1 MCLFTIE
8 RSITDVS
15 LSSTQTED
23 NKNQQQQWDMFQ
35 RNVILLD
42 DGQSDTNNI
51 LPYSKAEKIGKRS
64 ISISSRLDIS
74 KHTQMLLSIMYNDYF
89 EANCTPNSELFVD
102 SLKKQYTNYDILIW
116 LNEIMGDNMD
126 NPHILRGLMHIIS
139 HYPYQDVCPNGP
151 TMACALLNNTD
162 DSVKD
167 FAIKAFE
174 NWNRKE
180 TIGYLKYTEFSSD
193 WLKEYAQ
200 AVIED
205 LEKYGDN

>member
-1 MCLFTIE
+1 MCLFTTE
-8 RSITDVS
+8 RSITDTS
-15 LSSTQTED
+15 LNSTQTDD
-23 NKNQQQQWDMFQ
+23 NKNQQHLWDMFQ
-35 RNVILLD
+35 KNIFLLN
-42 DGQSDTNNI
+42 DGQSDTNVSD
-51 LPYSKAEKIGKRS
+51 SKIEKFEKRS
-64 ISISSRLDIS
+64 ISISPNLDIS
-74 KHTQMLLSIMYNDYF
+74 KHTQMLLSIMNDDYF
-89 EANCTPNSELFVD
+89 EANHIPNSELFID
-102 SLKKQYTNYDILIW
+102 SLKKQYSNYDILIW
-116 LNEIMGDNMD
+116 LNEIMGENMN

>member
-15 LSSTQTED
+15 LSSTQTEE
-23 NKNQQQQWDMFQ
+23 NKNQQQLCDMFQ

-42 DGQSDTNNI
+42 DGKSDTNNV
-51 LPYSKAEKIGKRS
+51 LPYSEAEKIGKSS
-64 ISISSRLDIS
+64 IPISSRLDIS
-74 KHTQMLLSIMYNDYF
+74 KNTQMLLSIMHDDYF
-89 EANCTPNSELFVD
+89 EANHIPNSELFVD
-102 SLKKQYTNYDILIW
+102 SLKKQYSNYDILIW
-116 LNEIMGDNMD
+116 LNEIMGENMD

-139 HYPYQDVCPNGP
+139 HYPYQYVHPIGP
-151 TMACALLNNTD
+151 TMAGVLLNNKD
-162 DSVKD
+162 NSVKD

-174 NWNRKE
+174 NWNSKE
-180 TIGYLKYTEFSSD
+180 TIGYLKYTEFSTD